1 MQLKSKRIMIADDD
15 PSIVD
20 LLSIML
26 ETEGYEVT
34 STLNGNSLLNINTDL
49 PDIILMDISMA
60 GVDGREVCRKLR
72 ENDLTQHI
80 PIVMVSGS
88 DDMEP
93 SVLDAGANDFL
104 AKPFDLHELL
114 DKIEKNIAN

>member
-1 MQLKSKRIMIADDD
+1 MIADDD
-15 PSIVD
+15 AGIVD

-26 ETEGYEVT
+26 ETEGYEVS
-34 STLNGNSLLNINTDL
+34 STLNGNSLLDIHSDL

-60 GVDGREVCRKLR
+60 GVDGLEVCRKLR
-72 ENDLTQHI
+72 EKELTHQI

-114 DKIEKNIAN
+114 EKIEKNLPTETGGRT